1 MNSEILKMQ
10 DNPFILRR
18 LKFIKLEAISNSER
32 DQTTTS
38 AMRVISNFGTI
49 GMNGASSK
57 ILRINKNMSAA
68 AYKALTKT
76 KTMQD
81 WISIVTNEHP
91 MPLKESWKLFQSL
104 GNKLTEEY
112 IWKHFVKYPMNT
124 ILKTENQ
131 KLDKLGYR
139 DNGLPKKRYTDA
151 NIDILEINDT
161 PERWWYTQRMKND

>member
-1 MNSEILKMQ
+1 MSL
-10 DNPFILRR
+10 DNLFILRR
-18 LKFIKLEAISNSER
+18 LKFIKLEATSNSER

-57 ILRINKNMSAA
+57 ILRINKNMSEA
-68 AYKALTKT
+68 AYDELKKA
-76 KTMQD
+76 KTMRD
-81 WISIVTNEHP
+81 WISKVTNEHP

-104 GNKLTEEY
+104 GSKLTEEY
-112 IWKHFVKYPMNT
+112 IWNHFVKYPMNT

-139 DNGLPKKRYTDA
+139 DNGLPKTRYKEA
-151 NIDILEINDT
+151 KIAIFLLNDT
-161 PERWWYTQRMKND
+161 PERWWYTQGISND

>member
-1 MNSEILKMQ
+1 MSL

-18 LKFIKLEAISNSER
+18 LKFIKLEAINNSER
-32 DQTTTS
+32 DQTTTF

-49 GMNGASSK
+49 GMNGSSSK
-57 ILRINKNMSAA
+57 ILRINKNMSESAFNELR
-68 AYKALTKT
+68 KSKT
-76 KTMQD
+76 IQD
-81 WISIVTNEHP
+81 WIGKVTNEHP
-91 MPLKESWKLFQSL
+91 MPLKESWKAFQSL
-104 GNKLTEEY
+104 GDKLTEEY

-139 DNGLPKKRYTDA
+139 DNGLPKLRYTDA
-151 NIDILEINDT
+151 DISIFVLSDT

>member
-1 MNSEILKMQ
+1 MSL

-18 LKFIKLEAISNSER
+18 LKFIKLEAISKSER

-49 GMNGASSK
+49 GINGASSK
-57 ILRINKNMSAA
+57 ILRINKNISEA
-68 AYKALTKT
+68 AYAELKKT
-76 KTMQD
+76 KTMRD
-81 WISIVTNEHP
+81 WMSKVTNEHP

-104 GNKLTEEY
+104 GGKLTEEY
-112 IWKHFVKYPMNT
+112 IWKHFIKYPINT

-139 DNGLPKKRYTDA
+139 DNGLPKTRYKEA
-151 NIDILEINDT
+151 KIDILLLSDT
-161 PERWWYTQRMKND
+161 PERWWYTQRIKK